1 MHEATLF
8 LKIIVVFRD
17 CIQVLIKVMLRYL
30 RLRKNWWEIS
40 RYAINW
46 LDKHGMLFEFI
57 YRRKINNVAWVF

>member
-30 RLRKNWWEIS
+30 RIRKKLM
-40 RYAINW
+40 R
-46 LDKHGMLFEFI
+46 DKSVWNKLIGQTWNAFRVYL
-57 YRRKINNVAWVF
+57 

>member
-30 RLRKNWWEIS
+30 RIRKKLMRNKSVCNKLIGQTWNAF
-40 RYAINW
+40 RVY
-46 LDKHGMLFEFI
+46 L
-57 YRRKINNVAWVF
+57 